1 MGGYG
6 RLRRRKTEESGGTA
20 RKRLERNEGKWRKIV
35 KGTRKT
41 GKLRDWASHTLWQS
55 FNSFK
60 GFRNF
65 RGFRGFR
72 GLKAGKRQAWTPI
85 RSLRSHC
92 CGLGVPVGMDRAE
105 KKRWIWP
112 WGSLCLRGWASQ
124 TLGQSFNGFK
134 LRGWASHTLW
144 QSFNSFKGFRGF
156 RRFRGFRGF
165 RAGKRQ
171 AWTPI
176 RSLRSHCCGLGVP
189 VGVDRA
195 EKKRWIWPWGS
206 LCLRGWTSQTLGQ
219 SFNGF
224 KLRDWTSHT
233 LWQSFNSFKGF
244 RNFRGFRGLKAGK
257 RQAWTPIRSLRS
269 HCCGLGVP
277 VGMGR
282 AEKKRWIWP
291 WGSLCLRGWAS
302 QTLGQ
307 SFNGFKLRGWASHTL
322 WQSFNSFKGFRGFR
336 RFRGFRGL
344 RAGKRQA
351 WTPIRSLRS
360 HCCGL
365 GVPVGVDRA
374 EKKRWIWPWGSL
386 CLRGW
391 ASQTLGQSFNG
402 FKLRGWASHTLWQSF
417 NGFKGFRRFKG
428 FRGFRV

>member
-1 MGGYG
+1 M
-6 RLRRRKTEESGGTA
+6 
-20 RKRLERNEGKWRKIV
+20 
-35 KGTRKT
+35 
-41 GKLRDWASHTLWQS
+41 QS
-55 FNSFK
+55 FNGFK
-60 GFRNF
+60 
-65 RGFRGFR
+65 GFRGFR

-92 CGLGVPVGMDRAE
+92 CGLGVPVGMD
-105 KKRWIWP
+105 
-112 WGSLCLRGWASQ
+112 
-124 TLGQSFNGFK
+124 
-134 LRGWASHTLW
+134 
-144 QSFNSFKGFRGF
+144 
-156 RRFRGFRGF
+156 
-165 RAGKRQ
+165 
-171 AWTPI
+171 
-176 RSLRSHCCGLGVP
+176 
-189 VGVDRA
+189 
-195 EKKRWIWPWGS
+195 
-206 LCLRGWTSQTLGQ
+206 
-219 SFNGF
+219 
-224 KLRDWTSHT
+224 
-233 LWQSFNSFKGF
+233 
-244 RNFRGFRGLKAGK
+244 
-257 RQAWTPIRSLRS
+257 
-269 HCCGLGVP
+269 
-277 VGMGR
+277 R

-391 ASQTLGQSFNG
+391 AS
-402 FKLRGWASHTLWQSF
+402 HTLWQSF
-417 NGFKGFRRFKG
+417 NGFRG
-428 FRGFRV
+428 FRGLKAGKRQAWTPIRSLRSHCCGRLGVTYAVEEF

>member
-1 MGGYG
+1 MPVGVDRAEKKRWIWPWGSLC
-6 RLRRRKTEESGGTA
+6 LRGWASQTLGQSFNGF
-20 RKRLERNEGKWRKIV
+20 
-35 KGTRKT
+35 
-41 GKLRDWASHTLWQS
+41 KLRDWASHTLWQS

-60 GFRNF
+60 
-65 RGFRGFR
+65 GFRGFR

-92 CGLGVPVGMDRAE
+92 CGLGVPVGMDRA
-105 KKRWIWP
+105 K
-112 WGSLCLRGWASQ
+112 
-124 TLGQSFNGFK
+124 
-134 LRGWASHTLW
+134 
-144 QSFNSFKGFRGF
+144 
-156 RRFRGFRGF
+156 
-165 RAGKRQ
+165 
-171 AWTPI
+171 
-176 RSLRSHCCGLGVP
+176 
-189 VGVDRA
+189 
-195 EKKRWIWPWGS
+195 
-206 LCLRGWTSQTLGQ
+206 
-219 SFNGF
+219 
-224 KLRDWTSHT
+224 
-233 LWQSFNSFKGF
+233 
-244 RNFRGFRGLKAGK
+244 
-257 RQAWTPIRSLRS
+257 
-269 HCCGLGVP
+269 
-277 VGMGR
+277 
-282 AEKKRWIWP
+282 KKRWIWP

-391 ASQTLGQSFNG
+391 ASHTLGQSFNG

-417 NGFKGFRRFKG
+417 NGFKGFRGFRGLRAGKRQAWTPIRSLRSHCCGLGVPVGVDRAEKKRWIWPWGSLCLRGWASQTLGQSFNGFKLRGWASHTLWQSFNSFKGFRRFKG
-428 FRGFRV
+428 FRGFRGLRAGKRQAWTPIRSLRSHCCGLGVPVGVDRAEKKPWIWPWGCC

>member
-1 MGGYG
+1 
-6 RLRRRKTEESGGTA
+6 
-20 RKRLERNEGKWRKIV
+20 
-35 KGTRKT
+35 
-41 GKLRDWASHTLWQS
+41 
-55 FNSFK
+55 
-60 GFRNF
+60 
-65 RGFRGFR
+65 
-72 GLKAGKRQAWTPI
+72 
-85 RSLRSHC
+85 
-92 CGLGVPVGMDRAE
+92 MDRAE

-144 QSFNSFKGFRGF
+144 QSFNGFKGFG
-156 RRFRGFRGF
+156 G
-165 RAGKRQ
+165 
-171 AWTPI
+171 
-176 RSLRSHCCGLGVP
+176 
-189 VGVDRA
+189 
-195 EKKRWIWPWGS
+195 
-206 LCLRGWTSQTLGQ
+206 
-219 SFNGF
+219 
-224 KLRDWTSHT
+224 
-233 LWQSFNSFKGF
+233 
-244 RNFRGFRGLKAGK
+244 FRGFRGLKAGK
-257 RQAWTPIRSLRS
+257 RQAWTPIRRLRS

-277 VGMGR
+277 VGVDR

-374 EKKRWIWPWGSL
+374 EEAIDVALG
-386 CLRGW
+386 CLL
-391 ASQTLGQSFNG
+391 A
-402 FKLRGWASHTLWQSF
+402 AIA
-417 NGFKGFRRFKG
+417 
-428 FRGFRV
+428 